1 MPLAHDPT
9 PPRIDAVLA
18 TGETVTDAMRRDCQA
33 AFGARIINRYTCEEA
48 GWLAL
53 QCPKHDHLH
62 VFTANVIL
70 EIVDREGQPC
80 PVGVPG
86 RVLVYRLAQPGDALD
101 PLRDRRHRRVGPAC
115 DCGIHLPVLK
125 RIWGRDNQSIQ
136 TPDGRYRYVVLVAE
150 DFLGIAPLRDIR
162 LRYYRDPVARL
173 EVACETP

>member
-1 MPLAHDPT
+1 MPL
-9 PPRIDAVLA
+9 I
-18 TGETVTDAMRRDCQA
+18 
-33 AFGARIINRYTCEEA
+33 RY
-48 GWLAL
+48 
-53 QCPKHDHLH
+53 
-62 VFTANVIL
+62 
-70 EIVDREGQPC
+70 EI
-80 PVGVPG
+80 
-86 RVLVYRLAQPGDALD
+86 GDIAEW
-101 PLRDRRHRRVGPAC
+101 GPAC